1 MDDPAIVVLACRRID
16 ELTNLLNALSALP
29 DVAAFSLYVSFG
41 CPESL
46 NATGFQSPLPAVR
59 FLQYAD
65 PGDTP
70 PPPFLR
76 IQLHYQ
82 FVLRELFERRHHSH
96 VLLLEDD
103 LQLSPDL
110 LPFLRQTNALLA
122 ADASLV
128 CVSAFNDHALGE
140 NADPRLLKRSSF
152 FPNLGLLFPRRGY
165 DALWKDQPLDATT
178 NGWDHWLRIRAAS
191 LRLECLFPVAPRVR
205 HVVSANSSTVSRA
218 LAARLQAYPLVQESR
233 VDLGDL
239 SYLLRTNYE
248 RSLLRLFVHP
258 DDQSRVLRGMALDP
272 HRSLAGGPSLPDNR
286 VRYLACD
293 LQDPEVVV
301 VPGKSGREAAVA
313 LRYHERVVVIPTRR
327 EVTCMRLSPL
337 VVFPTLLPLQ
347 TLLLVPRSPQRHSL
361 DLAAGHGNSLHRRQE
376 RMVRTPERGSACRI
390 GDMQDALLPNPAG
403 VFVSGDKGETCK
415 SACWRQ
421 NAVCNPK
428 QLEFGNDCNVM
439 KAHFPCEKGCWNE
452 VGVDIPAYVN
462 DGKGYDGMCLVSVDS
477 FPSCEASNPNTRR
490 LCYCIPKEP
499 SHSL

>member
-327 EVTCMRLSPL
+327 EWFSQLSYRFRLFSSFRGAHRGIL
-337 VVFPTLLPLQ
+337 WISRQDTEILFIDARNGWYALP
-347 TLLLVPRSPQRHSL
+347 R
-361 DLAAGHGNSLHRRQE
+361 E
-376 RMVRTPERGSACRI
+376 
-390 GDMQDALLPNPAG
+390 DALLPNPAG